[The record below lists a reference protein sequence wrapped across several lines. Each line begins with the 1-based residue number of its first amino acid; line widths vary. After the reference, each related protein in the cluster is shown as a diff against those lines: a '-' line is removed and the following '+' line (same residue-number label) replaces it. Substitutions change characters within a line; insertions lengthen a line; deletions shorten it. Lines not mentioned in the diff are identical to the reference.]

1 MSVGLG
7 ALLAGL
13 GGGIVDAQLEL
24 DERARDSLDAFG
36 ETGVPPTAF
45 TWSGV
50 VVRLPLAMRL
60 NDASLMASGPDGDAR
75 LTVRLRYLPAE
86 QGDV

>member
-1 MSVGLG
+1 MSVALTG
-7 ALLAGL
+7 LLAAL

-45 TWSGV
+45 TWSS
-50 VVRLPLAMRL
+50 VRLSVPLAMRL
-60 NDASLMASGPDGDAR
+60 KGSSLVATGPDGGAT
-75 LTVRLRYLPAE
+75 LTVRLAYLPAE
-86 QGDV
+86 QEDE